1 MKRNNEL
8 FNENAVLALHP
19 DYKTEIARIVR
30 RIWLPG
36 QSRNNCR
43 ITTKMILPLPWIY

>member
-19 DYKTEIARIVR
+19 DYKTEIADVYKRQGSHSQCQTQVNGTDAACPHNGIFF
-30 RIWLPG
+30 
-36 QSRNNCR
+36 
-43 ITTKMILPLPWIY
+43 